1 MPKEVDHPARRR
13 ELADAGWR
21 GIARNGRGGTTLA
34 HAADESGW
42 SIGSIRYY
50 FPNKDELVASA
61 LWRGGERV
69 DDRIRRGTG
78 GGMGMRDLRV
88 AAAELRPRDDDRR
101 EEALVPLAF
110 LAQAAVAPELSDASE
125 GAAQRL
131 QEPLAT
137 RIAHL
142 VRTGELPASVDAERA
157 AAKLRVLLD
166 GLRVQLVTTPRQTTP
181 EWALSVLD
189 DYLAALAAPSAGAA
203 VPAAVDS
210 REGRSGPCPLW
221 NSCSLFAPPLSDGLS
236 SDLGSSKFPRIGEL
250 DSGFLEVGGV
260 ASCQYGA
267 QVAADGSDL
276 CVGDA
281 DGSADSPSLV
291 DDVCVLNRGTLIER
305 KNPALEVFGQNAAD
319 HGRQLPLTVTVGEP
333 GDAIAQLC

>member
-13 ELADAGWR
+13 ELADAACR
-21 GIARNGRGGTTLA
+21 VIARNGLGGTTLA
-34 HAADESGW
+34 HVADESGW

-61 LWRGGERV
+61 LWRVGERV
-69 DDRIRRGTG
+69 DDRIRRRTG
-78 GGMGMRDLRV
+78 AGMAMSDLRI
-88 AAAELRPRDDDRR
+88 AATELLPLDDDRR
-101 EEALVPLAF
+101 EEALVHLAF

-142 VRTGELPASVDAERA
+142 VRTGELPASLDAGRA

-189 DYLAALAAPSAGAA
+189 DYFAALPIPSAESPT
-203 VPAAVDS
+203 PAT
-210 REGRSGPCPLW
+210 
-221 NSCSLFAPPLSDGLS
+221 
-236 SDLGSSKFPRIGEL
+236 
-250 DSGFLEVGGV
+250 
-260 ASCQYGA
+260 
-267 QVAADGSDL
+267 
-276 CVGDA
+276 
-281 DGSADSPSLV
+281 ADSS
-291 DDVCVLNRGTLIER
+291 
-305 KNPALEVFGQNAAD
+305 
-319 HGRQLPLTVTVGEP
+319 GR
-333 GDAIAQLC
+333 